1 MHERPC
7 VSAAL
12 KTIIKQTMS
21 NYIYSA
27 PTGDGWL
34 NLARDGYFLE
44 NNKKDDVI
52 LYFYVN
58 KNAVI
63 IGRNQNAW
71 KECSIANM
79 DADGVQLVRRHSG
92 GGAVFHDNGNL
103 NFSFITDEKH
113 YDLNRQMR
121 VILNAVSKLGLKAEL
136 SGRNDITVDGK
147 KFSGNA
153 FSLAKGNRSHHGTI
167 LVNADLT
174 KLSNYLCV
182 SKEKM
187 RSKGIDSVRARVCN
201 ICELS
206 SGLTVEA
213 MRRLVIESF
222 IEEYGA
228 ASEYVFDGTALAEVE
243 ERRERLASWEWRFG
257 KTPQF
262 DFETDK
268 RFSFGDT
275 QIYFNSRNGVIRE
288 TKVYSD
294 CLDTELT
301 TEIENAL
308 TGVHFRKEEIKAAL
322 SKMKDQSIAAELA
335 EHFCSLDI

>member
-1 MHERPC
+1 
-7 VSAAL
+7 
-12 KTIIKQTMS
+12 MS

-44 NNKKDDVI
+44 NNKKGDVI

-228 ASEYVFDGTALAEVE
+228 ASEYVFDGMALAEVE

-322 SKMKDQSIAAELA
+322 SKMKDQNIAAELA

>member
-1 MHERPC
+1 
-7 VSAAL
+7 
-12 KTIIKQTMS
+12 MS

-44 NNKKDDVI
+44 NNKKGDVI

-228 ASEYVFDGTALAEVE
+228 ASEYVFDGMALAEVE

-322 SKMKDQSIAAELA
+322 SKMKDQSIAVELA

>member
-1 MHERPC
+1 
-7 VSAAL
+7 
-12 KTIIKQTMS
+12 MS

-44 NNKKDDVI
+44 NNKKGDVI

-201 ICELS
+201 LCELS

-301 TEIENAL
+301 TEIEKAL

-322 SKMKDQSIAAELA
+322 SKLKDQSIAAELA

>member
-1 MHERPC
+1 
-7 VSAAL
+7 
-12 KTIIKQTMS
+12 MS

-44 NNKKDDVI
+44 NNKKGDVV

-201 ICELS
+201 LCELS

-275 QIYFNSRNGVIRE
+275 QIYFNSRNGVIRA

>member
-1 MHERPC
+1 
-7 VSAAL
+7 
-12 KTIIKQTMS
+12 MS

-44 NNKKDDVI
+44 NNKKGDVV

-167 LVNADLT
+167 LVNADLA

-322 SKMKDQSIAAELA
+322 SKMKDQNIAAELA

>member
-1 MHERPC
+1 
-7 VSAAL
+7 
-12 KTIIKQTMS
+12 MS

-44 NNKKDDVI
+44 NNKKGDVV

-71 KECSIANM
+71 KECNIANM

-275 QIYFNSRNGVIRE
+275 QIYFNSRNGVIRA

>member
-1 MHERPC
+1 
-7 VSAAL
+7 
-12 KTIIKQTMS
+12 MS

-44 NNKKDDVI
+44 NNKKGDVI

-228 ASEYVFDGTALAEVE
+228 ASEYVFDGTALEEVE

>member
-1 MHERPC
+1 
-7 VSAAL
+7 
-12 KTIIKQTMS
+12 MS

-243 ERRERLASWEWRFG
+243 ERRERHASWEWRFG

-275 QIYFNSRNGVIRE
+275 QIYFNLRDGVIRE

>member
-1 MHERPC
+1 
-7 VSAAL
+7 
-12 KTIIKQTMS
+12 
-21 NYIYSA
+21 
-27 PTGDGWL
+27 
-34 NLARDGYFLE
+34 
-44 NNKKDDVI
+44 
-52 LYFYVN
+52 
-58 KNAVI
+58 
-63 IGRNQNAW
+63 
-71 KECSIANM
+71 M

-201 ICELS
+201 LCELS

-228 ASEYVFDGTALAEVE
+228 ASEYVFDGMALAEVE

>member
-1 MHERPC
+1 
-7 VSAAL
+7 
-12 KTIIKQTMS
+12 MS

-201 ICELS
+201 LCELS

-275 QIYFNSRNGVIRE
+275 QIYFNLRNGVIRA

-322 SKMKDQSIAAELA
+322 SKMKDQNIAAELA

>member
-1 MHERPC
+1 
-7 VSAAL
+7 
-12 KTIIKQTMS
+12 MS

-44 NNKKDDVI
+44 NNKKGDVV

>member
-1 MHERPC
+1 
-7 VSAAL
+7 
-12 KTIIKQTMS
+12 MS

-44 NNKKDDVI
+44 NNKKGDVI

-79 DADGVQLVRRHSG
+79 NADGVQLVRRHSG

-262 DFETDK
+262 DFETAK

-275 QIYFNSRNGVIRE
+275 QIYFNLRDGVIRE

-308 TGVHFRKEEIKAAL
+308 TGVHFREEEIKAAL

>member
-1 MHERPC
+1 
-7 VSAAL
+7 
-12 KTIIKQTMS
+12 MS

-44 NNKKDDVI
+44 NNKKGDVI

-136 SGRNDITVDGK
+136 SGRNDITIDGK

>member
-44 NNKKDDVI
+44 NNKKGDVI

-201 ICELS
+201 LCELS

-228 ASEYVFDGTALAEVE
+228 ASEYVFDGMALAEVE

-275 QIYFNSRNGVIRE
+275 QIYFNLRDGVIRE

>member
-1 MHERPC
+1 
-7 VSAAL
+7 
-12 KTIIKQTMS
+12 MS

-44 NNKKDDVI
+44 NNKKGDVV

-201 ICELS
+201 LCELS

-275 QIYFNSRNGVIRE
+275 QIYFNLRDGVIRE

-301 TEIENAL
+301 MEIENAL

-322 SKMKDQSIAAELA
+322 SKMKDQNIAAELA

>member
-1 MHERPC
+1 
-7 VSAAL
+7 
-12 KTIIKQTMS
+12 MS

-44 NNKKDDVI
+44 NNKKGDVI

>member
-1 MHERPC
+1 
-7 VSAAL
+7 
-12 KTIIKQTMS
+12 MS

-44 NNKKDDVI
+44 NNKKGDVI

-275 QIYFNSRNGVIRE
+275 QIYFNLRDGVIRE

-308 TGVHFRKEEIKAAL
+308 TGVHFLKEEIKAAL
-322 SKMKDQSIAAELA
+322 SKMKDQNIAAELA

>member
-1 MHERPC
+1 
-7 VSAAL
+7 
-12 KTIIKQTMS
+12 MS

-44 NNKKDDVI
+44 NNKKGDVI
-52 LYFYVN
+52 LYFYV
-58 KNAVI
+58 
-63 IGRNQNAW
+63 NQNAW

-275 QIYFNSRNGVIRE
+275 QIYFNLRDGVIRE

>member
-1 MHERPC
+1 
-7 VSAAL
+7 
-12 KTIIKQTMS
+12 MS

-44 NNKKDDVI
+44 NNKKGDVI

-206 SGLTVEA
+206 NGLTVEA

>member
-1 MHERPC
+1 
-7 VSAAL
+7 
-12 KTIIKQTMS
+12 MS

-44 NNKKDDVI
+44 NNKKGDVI

-121 VILNAVSKLGLKAEL
+121 VILNAGSKLGLKAEL

-201 ICELS
+201 LCELS

-275 QIYFNSRNGVIRE
+275 QIYFNSRNGVIRA

-322 SKMKDQSIAAELA
+322 SKMKDQNIAAELA

>member
-1 MHERPC
+1 
-7 VSAAL
+7 
-12 KTIIKQTMS
+12 MS

-44 NNKKDDVI
+44 NNKKGDVI

-71 KECSIANM
+71 KECNIANM

-308 TGVHFRKEEIKAAL
+308 TGVHFRREEIKAAL
-322 SKMKDQSIAAELA
+322 SKMKDQNIAAELA

>member
-1 MHERPC
+1 
-7 VSAAL
+7 
-12 KTIIKQTMS
+12 MS

-44 NNKKDDVI
+44 NNKKGDVI

-167 LVNADLT
+167 LVNADLA

-201 ICELS
+201 LCELS

-275 QIYFNSRNGVIRE
+275 QIYFNSRNGVIRA

-301 TEIENAL
+301 TEIEKAL

>member
-1 MHERPC
+1 
-7 VSAAL
+7 
-12 KTIIKQTMS
+12 MS

-44 NNKKDDVI
+44 NNKKGDVI

-58 KNAVI
+58 KKAVI

-228 ASEYVFDGTALAEVE
+228 ASEYVFDGMALAEVE

>member
-1 MHERPC
+1 
-7 VSAAL
+7 
-12 KTIIKQTMS
+12 MS

-44 NNKKDDVI
+44 NNKKGDVI

-71 KECSIANM
+71 KECIIANM

-201 ICELS
+201 LCELS

-228 ASEYVFDGTALAEVE
+228 ASEYVFDGMALVEVE

>member
-1 MHERPC
+1 
-7 VSAAL
+7 
-12 KTIIKQTMS
+12 MS

-44 NNKKDDVI
+44 NNKKGDVI

-71 KECSIANM
+71 KECNIANM
-79 DADGVQLVRRHSG
+79 DADGAQLVRRHSG

-275 QIYFNSRNGVIRE
+275 QIYFNLRDGVIRE

-322 SKMKDQSIAAELA
+322 SKMKDQNIAAELA

>member
-1 MHERPC
+1 
-7 VSAAL
+7 
-12 KTIIKQTMS
+12 MS

-44 NNKKDDVI
+44 NNKKGDVI

-275 QIYFNSRNGVIRE
+275 QVYFNSRNGVIRE

-322 SKMKDQSIAAELA
+322 SKMKDQNIAAELA

>member
-1 MHERPC
+1 
-7 VSAAL
+7 
-12 KTIIKQTMS
+12 MS

-44 NNKKDDVI
+44 NNKKGDVI

-201 ICELS
+201 LCELS

-228 ASEYVFDGTALAEVE
+228 ASEYVFDGMALAEVE

-275 QIYFNSRNGVIRE
+275 QIYFNLRDGVIRE

>member
-1 MHERPC
+1 
-7 VSAAL
+7 
-12 KTIIKQTMS
+12 MS

-44 NNKKDDVI
+44 NNKKGDVI

-243 ERRERLASWEWRFG
+243 ERRERLASWEWHFG

>member
-1 MHERPC
+1 
-7 VSAAL
+7 
-12 KTIIKQTMS
+12 MS

-44 NNKKDDVI
+44 NNKKGDVI

-201 ICELS
+201 VCELS

-294 CLDTELT
+294 CLLYTSD
-301 TEIENAL
+301 
-308 TGVHFRKEEIKAAL
+308 AA
-322 SKMKDQSIAAELA
+322 DE
-335 EHFCSLDI
+335 

>member
-1 MHERPC
+1 
-7 VSAAL
+7 
-12 KTIIKQTMS
+12 MS

-44 NNKKDDVI
+44 NNKKGDVI

-228 ASEYVFDGTALAEVE
+228 ASEYVFDGMALAEVE

-268 RFSFGDT
+268 CFSFGDT

>member
-1 MHERPC
+1 
-7 VSAAL
+7 
-12 KTIIKQTMS
+12 MS

-44 NNKKDDVI
+44 NNKKGDVI

-201 ICELS
+201 LCELS

-228 ASEYVFDGTALAEVE
+228 ASEYVFDGMALAEVE

-275 QIYFNSRNGVIRE
+275 QIYFNSLNGVIRE

>member
-1 MHERPC
+1 
-7 VSAAL
+7 
-12 KTIIKQTMS
+12 MS

-44 NNKKDDVI
+44 NNKKGDVI

-71 KECSIANM
+71 KECNIANM

-228 ASEYVFDGTALAEVE
+228 ASEYVFDGMALAEVE

>member
-1 MHERPC
+1 
-7 VSAAL
+7 
-12 KTIIKQTMS
+12 MS

-44 NNKKDDVI
+44 NNKKGDVI

-71 KECSIANM
+71 KECNIANM

-201 ICELS
+201 LCELS

-228 ASEYVFDGTALAEVE
+228 ASEYVFDGTSLAEVE

-275 QIYFNSRNGVIRE
+275 QVYFNLRDGVIRE

-322 SKMKDQSIAAELA
+322 SKMKDQNIAAELA

>member
-1 MHERPC
+1 
-7 VSAAL
+7 
-12 KTIIKQTMS
+12 MS

-44 NNKKDDVI
+44 NNKKGDVI

-182 SKEKM
+182 SKEKV

-201 ICELS
+201 LCELS

-322 SKMKDQSIAAELA
+322 SKLKDQSIAAELA

>member
-1 MHERPC
+1 
-7 VSAAL
+7 
-12 KTIIKQTMS
+12 MS

-44 NNKKDDVI
+44 NNKKGDVI

-322 SKMKDQSIAAELA
+322 SKMKDQSIAA
-335 EHFCSLDI
+335 

>member
-1 MHERPC
+1 
-7 VSAAL
+7 
-12 KTIIKQTMS
+12 MS

-44 NNKKDDVI
+44 NNKKGDVV

-275 QIYFNSRNGVIRE
+275 QVYFNSRNGVIRE

-322 SKMKDQSIAAELA
+322 SKMKDQNIAAELA

>member
-1 MHERPC
+1 
-7 VSAAL
+7 
-12 KTIIKQTMS
+12 MS

-44 NNKKDDVI
+44 NNKKGDVI

-71 KECSIANM
+71 KECNIANM

-167 LVNADLT
+167 LVNADLA

-201 ICELS
+201 LCELS

-228 ASEYVFDGTALAEVE
+228 ASEYVFDGMALAEVE

>member
-1 MHERPC
+1 
-7 VSAAL
+7 
-12 KTIIKQTMS
+12 MS

-44 NNKKDDVI
+44 NNKKGDVI

-71 KECSIANM
+71 KECIIANM

-275 QIYFNSRNGVIRE
+275 QIYFNLRDGVIRE

-322 SKMKDQSIAAELA
+322 SKMKDQNIAAELA
-335 EHFCSLDI
+335 EHFYSLDI

>member
-1 MHERPC
+1 
-7 VSAAL
+7 
-12 KTIIKQTMS
+12 MS

-44 NNKKDDVI
+44 NNKKGNVI

-201 ICELS
+201 LCELS

-243 ERRERLASWEWRFG
+243 ARRERLASWEWRFG

-275 QIYFNSRNGVIRE
+275 QIYFNLRDGVIRE

-322 SKMKDQSIAAELA
+322 SKMKDQNIAAELA